1 LISKDEQF
9 GHIISLCI
17 LTHYL
22 HSLRFTLNSRYFR
35 QTKLTSFQR
44 QLNLYGFRRITQ
56 GADAG
61 AYYHELFLRGRPQL
75 CMRMQRQKVKGTGH
89 KQPADAQTEP
99 NFYTMPPSHA
109 QHPQPPTT
117 THYGEMM
124 PPHPQPISSTPTQ
137 QYGEM
142 SPGLQG
148 VHGAAHLLKGI
159 AAGLPASS
167 LNTSLPFSLGGAA
180 AAAPAMSSNTMGFD
194 APSPQEAQ
202 PAASA
207 SLLQPPNFDTDIA
220 PSLNRSVSL
229 LGRVTAAPLAG
240 ASSSAFFWPPAHPSA
255 SNAMGNEGNPQEIPK
270 RLPSSSSATESDD
283 ELKLTGGDM
292 KSEAV

>member
-1 LISKDEQF
+1 MVTL
-9 GHIISLCI
+9 LCV
-17 LTHYL
+17 LTHL
-22 HSLRFTLNSRYFR
+22 HSLHFTVNSRYFR

-99 NFYTMPPSHA
+99 NFYTMPPSQA
-109 QHPQPPTT
+109 QHPQP
-117 THYGEMM
+117 
-124 PPHPQPISSTPTQ
+124 ISTPIH
-137 QYGEM
+137 YGEM

-167 LNTSLPFSLGGAA
+167 LNTSLPFSLGVAA
-180 AAAPAMSSNTMGFD
+180 TAPAISSNNMGFD
-194 APSPQEAQ
+194 TPSPQAL
-202 PAASA
+202 PGASA
-207 SLLQPPNFDTDIA
+207 SLLQPPKSNTDIT
-220 PSLNRSVSL
+220 SSVDRSVSL
-229 LGRVTAAPLAG
+229 LGRVAAAPPAG
-240 ASSSAFFWPPAHPSA
+240 ASGTSPSAFFWPPARPLA
-255 SNAMGNEGNPQEIPK
+255 SNVKRNEGNPQEVSK
-270 RLPSSSSATESDD
+270 RMPSSSSATESDD
-283 ELKLTGGDM
+283 EIKLAGGGM

>member
-1 LISKDEQF
+1 MNN
-9 GHIISLCI
+9 GHIIMYAHTIISI
-17 LTHYL
+17 L
-22 HSLRFTLNSRYFR
+22 FAVNSRYFR

-109 QHPQPPTT
+109 QHP
-117 THYGEMM
+117 
-124 PPHPQPISSTPTQ
+124 PQPISAPTH
-137 QYGEM
+137 YAEM

-148 VHGAAHLLKGI
+148 VHGAAHLLRGI
-159 AAGLPASS
+159 GAGLSASS
-167 LNTSLPFSLGGAA
+167 LHTSLPFSLGGAA
-180 AAAPAMSSNTMGFD
+180 ATPAMPSNNMGLD
-194 APSPQEAQ
+194 APPPQAL

-207 SLLQPPNFDTDIA
+207 SLLQAPKYNTTDIA
-220 PSLNRSVSL
+220 PSIDRSVSL
-229 LGRVTAAPLAG
+229 LGRVTAAPPAG
-240 ASSSAFFWPPAHPSA
+240 ASGPSPSAFFWPPARPSA
-255 SNAMGNEGNPQEIPK
+255 SNVKMEEGNPQEVSK
-270 RLPSSSSATESDD
+270 TLPSSSSATESDD
-283 ELKLTGGDM
+283 ELKLAGADM